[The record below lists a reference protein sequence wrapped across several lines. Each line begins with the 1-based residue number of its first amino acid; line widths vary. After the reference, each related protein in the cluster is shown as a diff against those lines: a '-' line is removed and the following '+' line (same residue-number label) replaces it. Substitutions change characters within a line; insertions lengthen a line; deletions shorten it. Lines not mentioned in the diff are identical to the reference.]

1 MQTHL
6 FCPVSIGI
14 YRTAFTLLKA
24 IINEP
29 DLTKQHTMEKYSHL
43 IAAINKSH
51 HYIWKKKDEYENNYL
66 FRTYVVYV
74 VYLKSGKTKTFT
86 DWMHSNFACQKAI
99 DIVSEII
106 EEQIT
111 MFLSKIGNPQSN
123 TNLPINYIEQKGMK
137 SFNHRNILYEIH
149 SHHVYKRLHMSG
161 QDPFE
166 ASYNIIL
173 KMQNKYEYF
182 VVCVNGTA
190 TGVTR
195 KAAIVAARRAAERET
210 NKYNIG
216 PVKY

>member
-1 MQTHL
+1 
-6 FCPVSIGI
+6 
-14 YRTAFTLLKA
+14 
-24 IINEP
+24 
-29 DLTKQHTMEKYSHL
+29 
-43 IAAINKSH
+43 
-51 HYIWKKKDEYENNYL
+51 
-66 FRTYVVYV
+66 
-74 VYLKSGKTKTFT
+74 
-86 DWMHSNFACQKAI
+86 MHSNFACQKAI